1 MPETVI
7 RRAGVDDVDRIADA
21 HRESIE
27 TLGPAYYP
35 PTDVAAW
42 KAGLSGS
49 LYLQAMVSG
58 EVFFVALGEID
69 GQPLVLGFSSD
80 YAIDGTTH
88 GTSVYVRGRAARRGI
103 GTALLRHAE
112 AHARATGATAIQIE
126 SSLAGVAFYGTHGYR
141 EVGRGH
147 VHLKSGHPIACVS
160 MRKDLA

>member
-1 MPETVI
+1 MADTVI
-7 RRAGVDDVDRIADA
+7 RRAGVDDVDGIADA

-35 PTDVAAW
+35 PADVAAW
-42 KAGLSGS
+42 KAGLSAT

-58 EVFFVALGEID
+58 EVFFVATGEID

-103 GTALLRHAE
+103 GTALLGHAE
-112 AHARATGATAIQIE
+112 AHARADGATAIQIE
-126 SSLAGVAFYGTHGYR
+126 SSLAGVEFYGTRGYR
-141 EVGRGH
+141 EVRRGH